1 MRAMNEAE
9 VVRLIGALP
18 GVVVVRAGP
27 DTGAPEVA
35 WGDSFAF
42 YDPDDAG
49 EVARRFPF
57 ATVVTKDYPGF
68 DTESRLDRPDVFRLN
83 LPAGRER
90 FTQLFG
96 FTPADLDDH
105 RSEFEFDALDRVV
118 PHPVYGRQGWVSV
131 VAPGPATE
139 REVRELVAHAHEQA
153 RRRYERRGASGGS
166 DDPR

>member
-1 MRAMNEAE
+1 MDEPE
-9 VVRLIGALP
+9 LLRLIGALP
-18 GVVVVRAGP
+18 GVVVVTAGP
-27 DTGAPEVA
+27 EIGAPEIS

-42 YDPDDAG
+42 YDPEDAG
-49 EVARRFPF
+49 EAARRFPF

-96 FTPADLDDH
+96 FPPADLDDH
-105 RSEFEFDALDRVV
+105 EFEFDALDRLV

-131 VAPGPATE
+131 VVPGRTTE
-139 REVRELVAHAHEQA
+139 RDVRELLAHAHEGA
-153 RRRYERRGASGGS
+153 RRRYARRGGGEPDAA
-166 DDPR
+166 DDAPW